1 MWQDELLIMAAGH
14 GNVDIVR
21 RILAEP
27 TGHMNRHNLGD
38 VVLRKAILGR
48 HDGVAAAVL
57 EAGAAVDC
65 HGLMYDTARFGNVAC
80 LKLVRTRNVA

>member
-1 MWQDELLIMAAGH
+1 MAAGH